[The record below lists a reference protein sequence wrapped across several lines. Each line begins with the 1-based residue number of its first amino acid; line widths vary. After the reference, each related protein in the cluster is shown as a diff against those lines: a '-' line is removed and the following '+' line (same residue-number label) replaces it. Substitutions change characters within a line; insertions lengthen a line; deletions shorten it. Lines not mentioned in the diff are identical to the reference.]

1 LGEVLNPE
9 RARGVEVL
17 LQRIAEER
25 QVSVISQNRLALEY
39 LDISLNILLT
49 GRGLGDRDDRS

>member
-1 LGEVLNPE
+1 VLNPE